1 MWKFYGRVSYSIL
14 HFLFRYVMDTHGDHP
29 AFYKVKV
36 PGKSKRLPVYYIY
49 DSYHT
54 TPVEWQLML
63 DPKGSSKHNVRGGP
77 LDGVFLGLVVRTI
90 LISRYFP
97 NKNQVWPLNQFFS
110 VSFL

>member
-1 MWKFYGRVSYSIL
+1 
-14 HFLFRYVMDTHGDHP
+14 MDTHGDHP

-63 DPKGSSKHNVRGGP
+63 DPKGTSKHNVRDGP

-90 LISRYFP
+90 YQRLKFILLQKVNER
-97 NKNQVWPLNQFFS
+97 N
-110 VSFL
+110 

>member
-1 MWKFYGRVSYSIL
+1 
-14 HFLFRYVMDTHGDHP
+14 MDTHGDHP

-63 DPKGSSKHNVRGGP
+63 DPKGTSKHNVRGGP
-77 LDGVFLGLVVRTI
+77 LDGVFLGLVVRII
-90 LISRYFP
+90 LISRWRTIPISRYLD
-97 NKNQVWPLNQFFS
+97 NKNS
-110 VSFL
+110 